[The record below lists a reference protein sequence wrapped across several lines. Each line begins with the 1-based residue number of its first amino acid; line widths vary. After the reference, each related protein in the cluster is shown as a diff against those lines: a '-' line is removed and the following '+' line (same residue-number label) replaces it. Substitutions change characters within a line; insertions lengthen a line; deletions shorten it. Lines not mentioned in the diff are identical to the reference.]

1 MNKLQVFS
9 MDTLQITNEFK
20 IPDHIKTDNDLKNW
34 LQTECNTKEIHLFND
49 VFEKYDPNIIDYFGN
64 YIHPRVKQ
72 IIGRHSVS
80 VF

>member
-1 MNKLQVFS
+1 

-49 VFEKYDPNIIDYFGN
+49 VF
-64 YIHPRVKQ
+64 
-72 IIGRHSVS
+72 
-80 VF
+80 